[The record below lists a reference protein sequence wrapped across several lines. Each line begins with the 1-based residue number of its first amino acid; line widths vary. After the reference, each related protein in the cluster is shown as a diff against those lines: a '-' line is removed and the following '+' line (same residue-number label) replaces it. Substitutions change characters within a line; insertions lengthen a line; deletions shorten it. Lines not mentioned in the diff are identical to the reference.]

1 MQIDQHGIEGNNPF
15 GLLWK
20 ISDSFLNWIRGDSVF
35 YEHLSTQSL
44 VLSVCS
50 FKRHL
55 FCKQSWAT
63 ASSQCCHLCLLL
75 SPRSGLG
82 LTHVASC
89 SQDAGPAAGA
99 LAFSTQHRLPS
110 ACNGMWRTASE
121 QVAAL
126 PAQRGCSQPVWVW
139 GRVGKKATEVEYPPS
154 WVENALQM
162 RRAAG
167 SLWWVFPFPL
177 HPSRL
182 WQKC

>member
-1 MQIDQHGIEGNNPF
+1 MWLRLLQSYSLPSLRGIFSAQKLPGRRYWAAGSSWKGYFQMFITVYSCREVFLTFWTFKLPAQVVQSVMQIDQHGIEGNNPF

-89 SQDAGPAAGA
+89 SQDGRTGCGC
-99 LAFSTQHRLPS
+99 LGIQH
-110 ACNGMWRTASE
+110 TAQAS
-121 QVAAL
+121 
-126 PAQRGCSQPVWVW
+126 
-139 GRVGKKATEVEYPPS
+139 
-154 WVENALQM
+154 
-162 RRAAG
+162 
-167 SLWWVFPFPL
+167 
-177 HPSRL
+177 
-182 WQKC
+182 

>member
-89 SQDAGPAAGA
+89 SQDTGPAAGA
-99 LAFSTQHRLPS
+99 LAFSTQHRHV
-110 ACNGMWRTASE
+110 M
-121 QVAAL
+121 
-126 PAQRGCSQPVWVW
+126 GCDARPQ
-139 GRVGKKATEVEYPPS
+139 
-154 WVENALQM
+154 
-162 RRAAG
+162 
-167 SLWWVFPFPL
+167 
-177 HPSRL
+177 SRL
-182 WQKC
+182 LLCLHSVAVPNQCGCGEGLGKRQLKLNILLLG